1 MEKRGTGVK
10 GFAKGRAFVVKDG
23 ASRNPFENIPPGSI
37 LVARTV
43 SLSDS
48 ALINFHN
55 VVGLV
60 TEEDDPA
67 GHVRV
72 IARGI
77 GIPAI
82 VGIQGCTSD
91 IFSGDRMLIR
101 NLDVVVNP
109 DLETVKEYERLRS
122 ESDTQLSLDLHSDA

>member
-1 MEKRGTGVK
+1 M
-10 GFAKGRAFVVKDG
+10 KDG

-48 ALINFHN
+48 ALINFRN
-55 VVGLV
+55 VVGMV

-67 GHVRV
+67 GHVCV

-82 VGIQGCTSD
+82 VGISGCLEG
-91 IFSGDRMLIR
+91 IFNGDRMLIR
-101 NLDVVVNP
+101 NFDVVVNP
-109 DLETVKEYERLRS
+109 DLDTVNEFERMRS
-122 ESDTQLSLDLHSDA
+122 EADTQLSLDLQ